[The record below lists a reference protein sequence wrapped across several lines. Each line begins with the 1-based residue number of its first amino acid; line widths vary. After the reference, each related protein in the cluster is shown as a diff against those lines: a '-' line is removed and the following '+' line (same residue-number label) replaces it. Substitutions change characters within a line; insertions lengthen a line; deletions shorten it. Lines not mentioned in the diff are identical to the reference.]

1 MSILTIGTS
10 LQFLF
15 NQKSVFA
22 FIYCRPTIAY
32 LPGDGKLALAMHTS
46 AKLAVIVIEE
56 RGKSPHVLV
65 VPMWAPLYLII
76 IMDQRT
82 DYTTLQSKASRI
94 ETLYDLDLMVMF

>member
-1 MSILTIGTS
+1 
-10 LQFLF
+10 
-15 NQKSVFA
+15 
-22 FIYCRPTIAY
+22 
-32 LPGDGKLALAMHTS
+32 MHTS

-65 VPMWAPLYLII
+65 VPMRAPLYLII

-94 ETLYDLDLMVMF
+94 ELFLSWMCRLYLFDT

>member
-1 MSILTIGTS
+1 
-10 LQFLF
+10 
-15 NQKSVFA
+15 
-22 FIYCRPTIAY
+22 
-32 LPGDGKLALAMHTS
+32 MHTS

-94 ETLYDLDLMVMF
+94 ETLYDLDLMVISLEDVYRGDKKLATPLVHW